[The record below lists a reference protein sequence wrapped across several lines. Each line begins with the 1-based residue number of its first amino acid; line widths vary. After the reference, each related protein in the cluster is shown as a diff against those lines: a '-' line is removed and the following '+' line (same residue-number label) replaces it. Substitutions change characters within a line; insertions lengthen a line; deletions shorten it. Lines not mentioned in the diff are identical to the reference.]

1 MCKIISVCNQKGGI
15 GKTNLTLNLG
25 IGIANAGKKVLL
37 IDSDP
42 QGSLTNNLGFMAV
55 ELTNT
60 LSTIYNKLI
69 DPDFDEDVIPDDYI
83 LHSEEG
89 VDLIPSNITLS
100 ESEFDLPR
108 AELREYKLKNFI
120 STIKD
125 RYDYIFIDCPPS
137 LGLLSVN
144 ALSASDEVLVPLT
157 ATKECLDM
165 LYPFSKTYKRTRKI
179 LNPSLKINGFVFNLY
194 QDNTNLTKEMTL
206 KFKEELGADSK
217 FYSPIP
223 SSNPLRECADRGIS
237 IFKYKPRSKA
247 QKAFDAYTKLV
258 EEVLA

>member
-1 MCKIISVCNQKGGI
+1 MCKIIAVANQKGGI
-15 GKTNLTLNLG
+15 GKTNVTLNLG
-25 IGIANAGKKVLL
+25 VGIANTGKNVLV

-42 QGSLTNNLGFMAV
+42 QGSLTNNLGFKAV

-60 LSTIYNKLI
+60 LATIYNKLI
-69 DPDFDEDVIPDDYI
+69 DPDFDEDINPDDYI
-83 LHSEEG
+83 LHAEEG
-89 VDLIPSNITLS
+89 IDIIASNITLS

-120 STIKD
+120 SLIKD

-137 LGLLSVN
+137 LGLLTVN
-144 ALSASDEVLVPLT
+144 ALSASDEVLVPIT

-165 LYPFSKTYKRTRKI
+165 LFPFSKTFKRTRKI

-194 QDNTNLTKEMTL
+194 QDNTNLAKEMTL
-206 KFKEELGADSK
+206 KFQEELGADTK

-223 SSNPLRECADRGIS
+223 MSNSLKECSNKGIS

-258 EEVLA
+258 EEVLK